1 MRISD
6 WSFRRVLFRSRD
18 SGVTIVARRS
28 GVVDQVDAQRIVIRA
43 NEDLESTA
51 SNVDI
56 YRLLKFQRSIQ
67 NTCITQ
73 RPLVK
78 VGDTVARG
86 DIIGDGPSTDLGELA
101 LGRNVLVAFM
111 PWNGYNFEDSIR
123 ITERIVRDDV
133 STWNRIDR
141 TTQTTELQS
150 ITPTTY
156 AV

>member
-56 YRLLKFQRSIQ
+56 YRLLKFQRSNQ

-86 DIIGDGPSTDLGELA
+86 DKT
-101 LGRNVLVAFM
+101 GRATGRARECQYV
-111 PWNGYNFEDSIR
+111 
-123 ITERIVRDDV
+123 
-133 STWNRIDR
+133 
-141 TTQTTELQS
+141 
-150 ITPTTY
+150 
-156 AV
+156 